1 MCTVCACIGQWGQV
15 DRLVET
21 DTIIVLR
28 YSSND
33 CTIDK
38 MEDWDVDSGR
48 MIAKVLIY
56 DKTHQNTPF
65 PKYSHL

>member
-1 MCTVCACIGQWGQV
+1 M
-15 DRLVET
+15 ET